1 MILANLML
9 HHREP
14 SQALAVAYLAVP
26 DEFPGLPS
34 RKGQPVVNLLR
45 IPTFEAY
52 SAWALFEF
60 AGSFRVRRIEW
71 EHGMKLANPPGL
83 YGSEAELDPAT
94 ATSLLDDL
102 AALSVPPA
110 QKPGAYGFDGT
121 SYAIIAGSDLC
132 CAEFCWWEKPPE
144 GWSELADWY
153 HRALSTFDAVLP
165 VNTLGNPAFE
175 YRQK

>member
-14 SQALAVAYLAVP
+14 SQALAVAYLAEP
-26 DEFPGLPS
+26 DAFPGLPS
-34 RKGQPVVNLLR
+34 RKGQPVVKLLR

-60 AGSFRVRRIEW
+60 EGAFHVRRIEW
-71 EHGMKLANPPGL
+71 EHGMKLANVPGL

-94 ATSLLDDL
+94 ATSLLSDL
-102 AALSVPPA
+102 AALSVPPV
-110 QKPGAYGFDGT
+110 QKPGAYGFDGVG
-121 SYAIIAGSDLC
+121 YAIIAGDHWC

-144 GWSELADWY
+144 KWSDLAGWYD
-153 HRALSTFDAVLP
+153 RALAAFDAVLP
-165 VNTLGNPAFE
+165 VNTLGNQEFE
-175 YRQK
+175 YRRP